1 MKYLYLLKNVLQIKH
16 KIVKIYSREV
26 CMSRHDKISTAVIRR
41 LPKYYR
47 YLGELNKA
55 GVNKTSSR
63 ELSEMTGFSASQ
75 IRQDLNNFG
84 GFGQQGFGYDVEN
97 LRNEIAKIMGLD
109 KKYKIIIVGAGNI
122 GQAIANYT
130 WFYEADY
137 EVVALFDKN
146 PKLVGLSIRDAVI
159 FDSDSIED
167 FLKKEHIDIA
177 VICTPKIVSQQ
188 VADQLVNC
196 GIRAIW
202 NFAPKDLK
210 MPENVYVE
218 NVHLNESLFSL
229 TYYYNKMRQEEQ

>member
-1 MKYLYLLKNVLQIKH
+1 MYKH
-16 KIVKIYSREV
+16 E
-26 CMSRHDKISTAVIRR
+26 KISPAVIRR

-47 YLGELNKA
+47 YLGELNKV

-63 ELSEMTGFSASQ
+63 ELSDMTGFSASQ

-84 GFGQQGFGYDVEN
+84 GFGQQGFGYDVGN
-97 LRNEIAKIMGLD
+97 LRNEIAKILGLD

-130 WFYEADY
+130 GFYEADY

-146 PKLVGLSIRDAVI
+146 PKLIGMSIRNALIMD
-159 FDSDSIED
+159 FDDIED
-167 FLKKEHIDIA
+167 FLNKEHIDIA
-177 VICTPKIVSQQ
+177 VICTPKSVSQQ
-188 VADQLVNC
+188 VAEQLVQC
-196 GIRAIW
+196 GIKAIW

-210 MPENVYVE
+210 MPEEVYVE

-229 TYYYNKMRQEEQ
+229 TYYYNKMKEKEEL

>member
-1 MKYLYLLKNVLQIKH
+1 MDKQN
-16 KIVKIYSREV
+16 
-26 CMSRHDKISTAVIRR
+26 KISSAVIRR

-84 GFGQQGFGYDVEN
+84 GFGQQGFGYDVGN
-97 LRNEIAKIMGLD
+97 LHNEIGKILGLD

-130 WFYEADY
+130 GFYEADY

-146 PKLVGLSIRDAVI
+146 PKLVGLSIRNALI
-159 FDSDSIED
+159 MDSDSIEE
-167 FLKKEHIDIA
+167 FLEKEDIDIA
-177 VICTPKIVSQQ
+177 VICTPKSVSQQ
-188 VADQLVNC
+188 VAEQLVRC
-196 GIRAIW
+196 GVKAIW

-210 MPENVYVE
+210 MPEEVYVE

-229 TYYYNKMRQEEQ
+229 TYYYNKMKKENK

>member
-1 MKYLYLLKNVLQIKH
+1 MDKQN
-16 KIVKIYSREV
+16 
-26 CMSRHDKISTAVIRR
+26 KISSAVIRR

-84 GFGQQGFGYDVEN
+84 GFGQQGFGYDVGN
-97 LRNEIAKIMGLD
+97 LHNEIGKILGLD
-109 KKYKIIIVGAGNI
+109 KKYKIIIIGAGNI

-130 WFYEADY
+130 GFYEADY

-146 PKLVGLSIRDAVI
+146 PKLIGLSIRNALI
-159 FDSDSIED
+159 MDSDSIEE
-167 FLKKEHIDIA
+167 FLEKEDIDIA
-177 VICTPKIVSQQ
+177 VICTPKSVSQQ
-188 VADQLVNC
+188 IAEQLVRC
-196 GIRAIW
+196 GIKAIW

-210 MPENVYVE
+210 MPEEVYVE

-229 TYYYNKMRQEEQ
+229 TYYYNKMKKENK

>member
-1 MKYLYLLKNVLQIKH
+1 MDKQN
-16 KIVKIYSREV
+16 
-26 CMSRHDKISTAVIRR
+26 KISSAVIRR

-84 GFGQQGFGYDVEN
+84 GFGQQGFGYDVGN
-97 LRNEIAKIMGLD
+97 LRNEIGKILGLD
-109 KKYKIIIVGAGNI
+109 KKYKIIIIGAGNI

-130 WFYEADY
+130 GFYEADY

-146 PKLVGLSIRDAVI
+146 PKLVGLSIRNALI
-159 FDSDSIED
+159 MDSDSIEE
-167 FLKKEHIDIA
+167 FLEKEDIDIA
-177 VICTPKIVSQQ
+177 VICTPKSVSQQ
-188 VADQLVNC
+188 IAEQLVRC
-196 GIRAIW
+196 GIKAIW

-210 MPENVYVE
+210 MPEEVYVE

-229 TYYYNKMRQEEQ
+229 TYYYNKMKKESGK

>member
-1 MKYLYLLKNVLQIKH
+1 MDKQN
-16 KIVKIYSREV
+16 
-26 CMSRHDKISTAVIRR
+26 KISSAVIRR

-84 GFGQQGFGYDVEN
+84 GFGQQGFGYDVGN
-97 LRNEIAKIMGLD
+97 LRNEIGKILGLD
-109 KKYKIIIVGAGNI
+109 KKYKIIIIGAGNI

-130 WFYEADY
+130 GFYEADY

-146 PKLVGLSIRDAVI
+146 PKLVGLSIRNALI
-159 FDSDSIED
+159 MDSDSIEE
-167 FLKKEHIDIA
+167 FLEKEDIDIA
-177 VICTPKIVSQQ
+177 VICTQKSVSQQ
-188 VADQLVNC
+188 IAEQLVRC
-196 GIRAIW
+196 GIKAIW

-210 MPENVYVE
+210 MPEEVYVE

-229 TYYYNKMRQEEQ
+229 TYYYNKMKKESGK

>member
-1 MKYLYLLKNVLQIKH
+1 MDKQN
-16 KIVKIYSREV
+16 
-26 CMSRHDKISTAVIRR
+26 KISSAVIRR

-84 GFGQQGFGYDVEN
+84 GFGQQGFGYDVGN
-97 LRNEIAKIMGLD
+97 LHNEIGKILGLD

-130 WFYEADY
+130 GFYEADY

-146 PKLVGLSIRDAVI
+146 PKLVGLSIRNALI
-159 FDSDSIED
+159 MDSDSIEE
-167 FLKKEHIDIA
+167 FLEKEDIDIA
-177 VICTPKIVSQQ
+177 VICTPKSVSQQ
-188 VADQLVNC
+188 IAEQLVRC
-196 GIRAIW
+196 GIKAIW

-210 MPENVYVE
+210 MPEEVYVE

-229 TYYYNKMRQEEQ
+229 TYYYNKMKKENK

>member
-1 MKYLYLLKNVLQIKH
+1 MNNN
-16 KIVKIYSREV
+16 
-26 CMSRHDKISTAVIRR
+26 DKISPAVIRR

-47 YLGELNKA
+47 YLGELTKM
-55 GVNKTSSR
+55 GLNKTSSR

-97 LRNEIAKIMGLD
+97 LRNEIARILGLD
-109 KKYKIIIVGAGNI
+109 KKYKIIIIGAGNI

-130 WFYEADY
+130 GFYEADY

-146 PKLVGLSIRDAVI
+146 PKLIGMSMRNALIKDI
-159 FDSDSIED
+159 DELEE
-167 FLKKEHIDIA
+167 FLNLENIDIA
-177 VICTPKIVSQQ
+177 VICTPKSVSQQ
-188 VADQLVNC
+188 VAEQLVQC

-210 MPENVYVE
+210 MPDYVHVE

-229 TYYYNKMRQEEQ
+229 TYYYNQMNKKKSE

>member
-1 MKYLYLLKNVLQIKH
+1 MDKH
-16 KIVKIYSREV
+16 E
-26 CMSRHDKISTAVIRR
+26 KISPAVIRR

-47 YLGELNKA
+47 YLGELTKL

-97 LRNEIAKIMGLD
+97 LRNEIAKILGLD
-109 KKYKIIIVGAGNI
+109 KKYKIVIVGAGNI

-130 WFYEADY
+130 GFYEADY

-146 PKLVGLSIRDAVI
+146 PKLIGMSIRNAMI
-159 FDSDSIED
+159 MDSDDIES
-167 FLKKEHIDIA
+167 FLQKEKVDIV
-177 VICTPKIVSQQ
+177 VICTPKSVSQQ
-188 VADQLVNC
+188 VAEQVVQC
-196 GIRAIW
+196 GIKAIW

-210 MPENVYVE
+210 MPDDVHVE

-229 TYYYNKMRQEEQ
+229 TYYYNKMNK

>member
-1 MKYLYLLKNVLQIKH
+1 MDKH
-16 KIVKIYSREV
+16 E
-26 CMSRHDKISTAVIRR
+26 KISPAVIRR

-47 YLGELNKA
+47 YLGELTKL

-97 LRNEIAKIMGLD
+97 LRNEIAKILGLD

-130 WFYEADY
+130 GFYEADY

-146 PKLVGLSIRDAVI
+146 PKLIGMSIRNAMI
-159 FDSDSIED
+159 MDSDDIES
-167 FLKKEHIDIA
+167 FLQKEKVDIV
-177 VICTPKIVSQQ
+177 VICTPKSVSQQ
-188 VADQLVNC
+188 VAEQVVQC
-196 GIRAIW
+196 GIKAIW

-210 MPENVYVE
+210 MPDDVHVE

-229 TYYYNKMRQEEQ
+229 TYYYNKMNK

>member
-1 MKYLYLLKNVLQIKH
+1 MNNN
-16 KIVKIYSREV
+16 
-26 CMSRHDKISTAVIRR
+26 DKISPAVIRR

-47 YLGELNKA
+47 YLGELNKI
-55 GVNKTSSR
+55 GLNKTSSR
-63 ELSEMTGFSASQ
+63 ELSDMTGFSASQ

-97 LRNEIAKIMGLD
+97 LRNEIARILGLD
-109 KKYKIIIVGAGNI
+109 KKYKLIIIGAGNI

-130 WFYEADY
+130 GFYEADY

-146 PKLVGLSIRDAVI
+146 PKLIGMSMRNALIKDI
-159 FDSDSIED
+159 DELEE
-167 FLKKEHIDIA
+167 FLKAENIDIA
-177 VICTPKIVSQQ
+177 VICTPKSVSQQ
-188 VADQLVNC
+188 VAEQLIQC

-210 MPENVYVE
+210 MPDYVHVE

-229 TYYYNKMRQEEQ
+229 TYYYNQMNKKKSE

>member
-1 MKYLYLLKNVLQIKH
+1 MDKH
-16 KIVKIYSREV
+16 DR
-26 CMSRHDKISTAVIRR
+26 ISPAVIRR

-47 YLGELNKA
+47 YLGELTKM

-97 LRNEIAKIMGLD
+97 LRNEIAKILGLD
-109 KKYKIIIVGAGNI
+109 NKYKIIIVGAGNI

-130 WFYEADY
+130 GFYEADY

-146 PKLVGLSIRDAVI
+146 PKLIGMSIRNAMI
-159 FDSDSIED
+159 MDSDDLEE
-167 FLKKEHIDIA
+167 FLEKESIDIA
-177 VICTPKIVSQQ
+177 VICTPKSVSQQ
-188 VADQLVNC
+188 VAEQLVSC
-196 GIRAIW
+196 GIHAIW

-210 MPENVYVE
+210 MPENVHVE

-229 TYYYNKMRQEEQ
+229 TYYYNRMNKDKNSNE